1 MANIEIARAILHIL
15 ADSLTNEQFSLDNDE
30 ARYALAQCVLHCRQ
44 LITTESSEN
53 QPF

>member
-1 MANIEIARAILHIL
+1 MTNVEIARSILYVL

-30 ARYALAQCVLHCRQ
+30 ARSALAQCVLHCRQ